1 MQHAHL
7 ISVFELESAQLDRA
21 LRDHPALGPLFAGPL
36 AEAARAPARRAYV
49 ELLKAK
55 VDYVAHTVPALRA
68 AGRALAGGD
77 AEDRQWSAR
86 FLDYADGEIDHEA
99 DYGHEVWA
107 RDDLR
112 ALGAPAALIEAPPA
126 VAAVLY
132 GDYFVGAVERHP
144 YAILGAKGVL
154 EHLSVRTADDLVRGL
169 LASGIAGA
177 GGMSAAWADIDGD
190 GDLDVVL
197 LQLAAAGA
205 PRADLYLLEN
215 SDGRGSLAARSLG
228 ISVATTVSALMAVG
242 DVNNDGK
249 PDVVLSERLSAA
261 TTPLTVL
268 LNASR

>member
-1 MQHAHL
+1 MIEYVTAQDLAAIMTIFREGDEEARLTAIRRLAHQP
-7 ISVFELESAQLDRA
+7 ES
-21 LRDHPALGPLFAGPL
+21 P
-36 AEAARAPARRAYV
+36 
-49 ELLKAK
+49 
-55 VDYVAHTVPALRA
+55 
-68 AGRALAGGD
+68 
-77 AEDRQWSAR
+77 EDR
-86 FLDYADGEIDHEA
+86 EA
-99 DYGHEVWA
+99 VLET
-107 RDDLR
+107 
-112 ALGAPAALIEAPPA
+112 LIEVMGDDSWQVRKEA
-126 VAAVLY
+126 VAAVLSWT
-132 GDYFVGAVERHP
+132 DAE
-144 YAILGAKGVL
+144 
-154 EHLSVRTADDLVRGL
+154 L
-169 LASGIAGA
+169 LAGA
-177 GGMSAAWADIDGD
+177 GDGTFTAGTPFLIALPSGQEVGAPLLADFDGD